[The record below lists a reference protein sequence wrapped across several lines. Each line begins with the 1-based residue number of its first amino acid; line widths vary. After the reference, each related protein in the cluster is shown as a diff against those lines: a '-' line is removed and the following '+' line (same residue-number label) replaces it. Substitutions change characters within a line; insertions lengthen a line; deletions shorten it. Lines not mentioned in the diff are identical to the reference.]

1 MNETLFYTIR
11 AILAP

>member
-1 MNETLFYTIR
+1 MNETLFYTVR